1 MIATPSIAGRSSE
14 AFRRCLIG
22 GVLAWSCAP
31 GLGWA
36 QSPATVRLAGGRT
49 FSAPVDPRT
58 DAQRLWLRF
67 GSGTTTILRPIAW
80 TAIVDVV
87 HDARRYSGTAF
98 REFALQPAFAT
109 SPASK
114 PNAPRLVRRA
124 DEAAP
129 PAHGG
134 GLRLWNVPAA
144 HTASMPAPA
153 IATIAVDANLAQW
166 DADVE
171 FDGLV
176 VSLAAL
182 DSEGLAV
189 GFRGTAEIE
198 LLGPATA
205 PLTTGNGFP
214 VLGRWTRAITPETSG
229 DGYARLRLEFQ
240 AFHPDWSRQLLRHGV
255 VHVRLHV
262 PGRGTFESSVDA
274 VPLRG
279 YTPTR
284 DYVEQA
290 FGTRFLPNERTGR
303 GTREASRQL
312 P

>member
-1 MIATPSIAGRSSE
+1 MTETPSILRRLSE
-14 AFRRCLIG
+14 AVRRCIIG
-22 GVLAWSCAP
+22 GALASSCIP

-58 DAQRLWLRF
+58 DTERLWLRF
-67 GSGTTTILRPIAW
+67 GSGATTILRPIAW
-80 TAIVDVV
+80 SAVVDVV
-87 HDARRYSGTAF
+87 HDARRYSGAAF
-98 REFALQPAFAT
+98 RELALQPSFAT
-109 SPASK
+109 SAAPN
-114 PNAPRLVRRA
+114 PNAPRLVHRA
-124 DEAAP
+124 DDGAP
-129 PAHGG
+129 SAGGG
-134 GLRLWNVPAA
+134 GLRLWNVPTVREA
-144 HTASMPAPA
+144 TPSAPP
-153 IATIAVDANLAQW
+153 IATIAVDAILAQW

-171 FDGLV
+171 FDGLI

-182 DSEGLAV
+182 DSEGIAV
-189 GFRGTAEIE
+189 ECRGTAEIE

-214 VLGRWTRAITPETSG
+214 VLGRWTRAVTPETSG

-240 AFHPDWSRQLLRHGV
+240 AFHPDWSRQLLRHAM